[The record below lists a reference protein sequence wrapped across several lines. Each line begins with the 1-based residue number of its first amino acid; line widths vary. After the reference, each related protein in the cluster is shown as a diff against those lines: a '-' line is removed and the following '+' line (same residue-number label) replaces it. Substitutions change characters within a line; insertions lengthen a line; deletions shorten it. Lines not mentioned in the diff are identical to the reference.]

1 MPEEKKKQVSLS
13 KETKPKKLK
22 KETKKPLSPEEV
34 SRIMW
39 MNARNSH
46 RHQVERS
53 RPAWITSDDM
63 LDGVNYIDPS
73 DYYNPYRGY

>member
-1 MPEEKKKQVSLS
+1 MEKKEEKKQKKQS
-13 KETKPKKLK
+13 KNNK
-22 KETKKPLSPEEV
+22 KEKRPLTPEEI

-53 RPAWITSDDM
+53 RPSWITSDDV
-63 LDGVNYIDPS
+63 LDGTNYIDPS
-73 DYYNPYRGY
+73 DYYNPYRGH